1 MTPIQPLT
9 SAWEEHTLV
18 SSQGVEHSVL
28 IAALHTKLP
37 YVLPD
42 DSAQDDSTPFQIT
55 FPPYTPTELQS
66 SMGDGDFGVK
76 AQCLARLPSVYE
88 RDGSAESYCIFFFE
102 HDTAYAFG
110 ESGSHQLRSMGP
122 AYFSHFSNHHFFVR
136 VYRPLATGVALLS
149 RQDTFISSADWKSVP
164 WQRHPKSL
172 LDHLLDLILFLP
184 AIFAQVDQIVP
195 IEATLSRRHRAQ
207 QLLRE
212 CLSLERH
219 FDAWFQLANRP
230 SYGYPMAY
238 WSEELISPGGLIP
251 FSNSYNFK
259 DGNTGLAFLYYWMTQ
274 ILFHQCIESLHQTIF
289 QPVIDAFPNMWLDL
303 PFDLQIDVSRYQH
316 GRMMAADIC
325 RGLDSVLDN
334 TIQLDMLI
342 LPMTVAMDLYKD
354 ISAVS
359 QDGVMEIMW
368 LENFRSRL
376 IEKGQHVAGV
386 LQSQRW
392 SEVASY

>member
-1 MTPIQPLT
+1 
-9 SAWEEHTLV
+9 
-18 SSQGVEHSVL
+18 
-28 IAALHTKLP
+28 
-37 YVLPD
+37 
-42 DSAQDDSTPFQIT
+42 
-55 FPPYTPTELQS
+55 
-66 SMGDGDFGVK
+66 
-76 AQCLARLPSVYE
+76 
-88 RDGSAESYCIFFFE
+88 
-102 HDTAYAFG
+102 
-110 ESGSHQLRSMGP
+110 
-122 AYFSHFSNHHFFVR
+122 
-136 VYRPLATGVALLS
+136 TGVALLS

-172 LDHLLDLILFLP
+172 LDHLLDLVLFLP
-184 AIFAQVDQIVP
+184 AIFAQVDQVVP
-195 IEATLSRRHRAQ
+195 TEATLSRRHRAQ

-230 SYGYPMAY
+230 SYGCPMAY

-274 ILFHQCIESLHQTIF
+274 ILFHQCIESLHRTIF
-289 QPVIDAFPNMWLDL
+289 QPVIDAYPNMWPDL

-316 GRMMAADIC
+316 GRMIAADIC
-325 RGLDSVLDN
+325 RGLDSVLN
-334 TIQLDMLI
+334 STIQLDMLI

-354 ISAVS
+354 INAISH
-359 QDGVMEIMW
+359 DGVMEIMW